1 MQRIFLEISRILQ
14 MYRKNPQRLWD
25 IGHRA
30 FHFSKAAYQFL
41 EQPSVRTPH
50 RQEINEDL
58 EVS

>member
-1 MQRIFLEISRILQ
+1 